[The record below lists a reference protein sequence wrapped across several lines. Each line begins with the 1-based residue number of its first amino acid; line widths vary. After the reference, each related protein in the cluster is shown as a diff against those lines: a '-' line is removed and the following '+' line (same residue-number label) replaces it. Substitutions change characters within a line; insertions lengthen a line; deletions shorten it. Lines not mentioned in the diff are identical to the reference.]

1 MTTACKVTWAG
12 FLRSGEFT
20 YSLKDQPGSHD
31 FINTKLTRSDITFD
45 ECYEYAI
52 LRLKRSKTDTNH
64 KGIGIILAATQLASQ
79 TISVRQ
85 AAPYS
90 SPLPFELGS
99 L

>member
-31 FINTKLTRSDITFD
+31 FINTKLTRSDVTFD

-52 LRLKRSKTDTNH
+52 LHLKRGKTDTDH
-64 KGIGIILAATQLASQ
+64 KESRLF
-79 TISVRQ
+79 
-85 AAPYS
+85 
-90 SPLPFELGS
+90 SPLPILRFALCQRFADCF
-99 L
+99 